1 MGLRDNIL
9 VNLNCFRTC
18 FFIGLAF
25 VAFLG
30 IVNGQDFDAK
40 LLSAP
45 EFTLSSEAVTAGIDG
60 NVKVS
65 LTIKKDGTVKSV
77 QIVAGPA
84 WPCGTSPER
93 ELEDVR
99 KAIKENVSAAKFQP
113 AMKDGKANEVDALM
127 TFTIGEAYRKQQ
139 RERERQ
145 EAIAAGRPVPLMI
158 KGGVLNGRAI
168 SLAKPQYPGIAKK
181 KRATGSCSIEVL
193 VDETGKVI
201 QAGAVNGLDF
211 FQRESRLA
219 ACASRFSPTLL
230 EGKPVKVSGV
240 ITYNFVP

>member
-1 MGLRDNIL
+1 MSVNVVVIANLYRICL
-9 VNLNCFRTC
+9 V
-18 FFIGLAF
+18 IALA
-25 VAFLG
+25 
-30 IVNGQDFDAK
+30 IVIAGGTVNAQNADAK
-40 LLSAP
+40 LISSPA
-45 EFTLSSEAVTAGIDG
+45 FILSSEAVTAGIDG

-84 WPCGTSPER
+84 WPCGTSPEK

-99 KAIKENVSAAKFQP
+99 KAIKGNVLAAKFQP
-113 AMKDGKANEVDALM
+113 VMKDGKTKEVDVVM
-127 TFTIGEAYRKQQ
+127 TFTIGEAYRKLQ

-145 EAIAAGRPVPLMI
+145 EAIAAGRPVPSII
-158 KGGVLNGRAI
+158 KGGVLNGRAL
-168 SLAKPQYPGIAKK
+168 SLPKPPYPAEAKAQ
-181 KRATGSCSIEVL
+181 RASGSASIEVL
-193 VDETGKVI
+193 IDESGKVI
-201 QAGAVNGLDF
+201 QAGAVSGWHV

-240 ITYNFVP
+240 ITYNFGA